1 MMTTKIQLITA
12 LVAAILT
19 VDVTAQETVKA
30 TVTAEVSY
38 ASEDTAFNTAVAQLE
53 ADLVK
58 AMEEFAKAGKPDTER
73 IKDFDT
79 QLAKINQALQIT
91 ADDGVLDQSIKK
103 AIDMQT
109 ERIRKYEALSIS
121 EKLDAEKRGQYEE
134 FVKKAKDR
142 QNKIATNRT
151 SLRRL
156 RSNLADARNA
166 VETNKQFYIDAIAEN
181 ELELASQALDSVN
194 KSMLKVTQV
203 INDMKQMDDGPSGK
217 PQQ

>member
-1 MMTTKIQLITA
+1 MKTKSQLIAA
-12 LVAAILT
+12 LAAAIFA
-19 VDVTAQETVKA
+19 VGVTAQEPSKA
-30 TVTAEVSY
+30 TEAAKGSD
-38 ASEDTAFNTAVAQLE
+38 ASGDTGFNAAVNQLE
-53 ADLVK
+53 VDLVK

-73 IKDFDT
+73 VKDFDT
-79 QLAKINQALQIT
+79 QLAKIDQALQVT
-91 ADDGVLDQSIKK
+91 ADGGALDQSIKK
-103 AIDMQT
+103 AVDMQT

-156 RSNLADARNA
+156 RSNLQDARNA
-166 VETNKQFYIDAIAEN
+166 VDTNKQFYIDAVAEN
-181 ELELASQALDSVN
+181 ELELAAQALDSVN

-203 INDMKQMDDGPSGK
+203 INDMKQIDVRPSSK